1 MKKIVSFV
9 LMCTLLAS
17 LLALTV
23 GAAPAS
29 TQSASSSWVSVYIG
43 NERFTGPTQV
53 TDATTFVGIRKFST
67 AMDGTARVTYNSAAR
82 TLTVSTA
89 GLYLT
94 AHDGDSYIVANG
106 RYLYTASPVYL
117 RDGVMYA
124 PILLLVRA
132 FGASARWSDSISGF
146 YVTRGSGGI
155 RSGKS
160 YYDSD
165 EVYWLAQI
173 ISAESRGE
181 PLLGKIAVG
190 NVVLNRVRSSEF
202 PNTIYGVIFDRQYG
216 IQFTPVANGHIYD
229 TATAE
234 SIIAAKICLEGT
246 TVGTRI
252 LYFVNP
258 KLAPNSWIA
267 RTRPFY
273 RQIGNHAFYL

>member
-1 MKKIVSFV
+1 MKKIVPFV
-9 LMCTLLAS
+9 LMCALFVPLLAMS
-17 LLALTV
+17 A

-29 TQSASSSWVSVYIG
+29 DTSLSSSWVSVYIG
-43 NERFTGPTQV
+43 NERFTGNIRV
-53 TDATTFVGIRKFST
+53 TDSTTFVGIRRFST
-67 AMDGTARVTYNSAAR
+67 AMDSTARVTYSSATR
-82 TLTVSTA
+82 TLTVSTDR
-89 GLYLT
+89 LYLT
-94 AHDGDSYIVANG
+94 AHDGDCYIVANG
-106 RYLYTASPVYL
+106 RYLYTPSPVYL

-124 PILLLVRA
+124 PILLMVRA
-132 FGASARWSDSISGF
+132 FGASARWSDGISGF

-155 RSGKS
+155 RSGS
-160 YYDSD
+160 AYYDSD
-165 EVYWLAQI
+165 EVYWLAKI
-173 ISAESRGE
+173 ISAESNGE

-190 NVVLNRVRSSEF
+190 NVVLNRVRSAEF

-229 TATAE
+229 AATAE
-234 SIIAAKICLEGT
+234 SIAAAKICLEGT
-246 TVGTRI
+246 TVSTRI